1 LSVTGRGEVL
11 VDPDQAVIQ
20 VGVRAEEVSA
30 KAAQQEVNKTVQK
43 VLDGLSALA
52 IEPDEIQT
60 SQLSLQAVY
69 ADSRNRR
76 EAGEP
81 RIIAYRASYTLSIK
95 TKDLGQISTVIDSA
109 LEAGANQLSGV
120 RFGLEDRQS
129 TRKSA
134 LKKAVA
140 DAREKAVVIAEAAG
154 TRLGSIL
161 TIVEAGAVVRPVV
174 MGRSAVMAAEVSG
187 SPTVVM
193 PGQVTVSGQV
203 TIRYQISEE

>member
-1 LSVTGRGEVL
+1 M
-11 VDPDQAVIQ
+11 
-20 VGVRAEEVSA
+20 
-30 KAAQQEVNKTVQK
+30 
-43 VLDGLSALA
+43 
-52 IEPDEIQT
+52 
-60 SQLSLQAVY
+60 
-69 ADSRNRR
+69 
-76 EAGEP
+76 
-81 RIIAYRASYTLSIK
+81 
-95 TKDLGQISTVIDSA
+95 IDSA
-109 LEAGANQLSGV
+109 LEAGANQLSGI
-120 RFGLEDRQS
+120 RFALEDRQAK
-129 TRKSA
+129 RRSA

>member
-1 LSVTGRGEVL
+1 LSVTGQGEVL
-11 VDPDQAVIQ
+11 ADPDQAVIQ

-30 KAAQQEVNKTVQK
+30 KAAQEEVNKTVKK
-43 VLDGLSALA
+43 VLDRVSALA
-52 IEPDEIQT
+52 IEPDDIRT

-76 EAGEP
+76 DEGEP
-81 RIIAYRASYTLSIK
+81 KIIAYRASYTLSIK
-95 TKDLGQISTVIDSA
+95 TKDLGQISAVIDSA
-109 LEAGANQLSGV
+109 LEAGANQLSGI
-120 RFGLEDRQS
+120 RFELEERQVA
-129 TRKSA
+129 RESA
-134 LKKAVA
+134 LRRAVA

-161 TIVEAGAVVRPVV
+161 TIVEAGAVVRPVA
-174 MGRSAVMAAEVSG
+174 MARSAVMAAEVSG

-193 PGQVTVSGQV
+193 PGQITVSGQV